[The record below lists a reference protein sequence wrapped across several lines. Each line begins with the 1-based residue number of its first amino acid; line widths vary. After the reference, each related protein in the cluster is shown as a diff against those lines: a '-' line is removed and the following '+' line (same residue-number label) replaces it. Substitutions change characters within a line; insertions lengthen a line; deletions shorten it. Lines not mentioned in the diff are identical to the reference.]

1 MKVGYIRGPVYD
13 SFDPVSVFLPPQYA
27 ELPISRREHVIDV
40 TVWLVQHDDR
50 VFSSCVIP

>member
-13 SFDPVSVFLPPQYA
+13 SFDPVSVLLPPRYA
-27 ELPISRREHVIDV
+27 EIPISWREHVVDV
-40 TVWLVQHDDR
+40 TVWLVKRDDR

>member
-13 SFDPVSVFLPPQYA
+13 SFDPASVFLPPQYA